1 MICAATGK
9 PKPRIRWKKNGLTIT
24 ENKRISIRITG
35 RRSKLRIRNAVFQ
48 DGGEYHCVA
57 KSRGF
62 RPQISI
68 IQNSGNFRWYIKWKG
83 PFRFG
88 PTEMWSTLTG
98 RTEIPFPFD
107 KFVVP
112 NTALLYP
119 AFKNKVRVK
128 YDISNSLNQLQFLFL
143 LILIL
148 ICH

>member
-1 MICAATGK
+1 MHPENKTIKEGRGLGLICAATGK

-68 IQNSGNFRWYIKWKG
+68 
-83 PFRFG
+83 
-88 PTEMWSTLTG
+88 
-98 RTEIPFPFD
+98 
-107 KFVVP
+107 
-112 NTALLYP
+112 
-119 AFKNKVRVK
+119 KVRVEVK
-128 YDISNSLNQLQFLFL
+128 SK
-143 LILIL
+143 
-148 ICH
+148 